1 MHPVVRPLV
10 HRIQDPANVL
20 LPPTNE
26 PVAIREEDVQALHEM
41 FPSIER
47 DVIKSVLSSERGNLD
62 RAINTC
68 LELSSS
74 I

>member
-1 MHPVVRPLV
+1 MHPVIRPMV
-10 HRIQDPANVL
+10 HRIPDPANTL
-20 LPPTNE
+20 LPPANE
-26 PVAIREEDVQALHEM
+26 PIREDDVKALHEM

-47 DVIKSVLSSERGNLD
+47 DVIKSVLASERGNLD

-68 LELSSS
+68 LELSSA